1 MFPGP
6 ARERHIRQIVK
17 IAKSGISNVLTGTV
31 GVWNGIAEEAAVVDW
46 RQMTFGRLLRRYI
59 GQPRLARR
67 GQRAERRL
75 LAPVRQ
81 PHPVEHDRAG
91 RGWFVGESESALPTE
106 DHNNAAELKEQRG
119 KSTELRKEERSGRG
133 SMRFWHAADRPRERL
148 LEKGTEA
155 LGDAELLAVLL
166 GSGARGLTA
175 LELARSIIRRFGS
188 LAQVLRRSPRDLQDF
203 HGIGAAKASRIA
215 AAFEL
220 TARLEQD
227 EFGPGSHIRSPDDIA
242 RRFIPLMR
250 RLNHERLYAV
260 LLNAA
265 GQLMREV
272 LVTEGIL
279 NQSLVHPREVFRS
292 AISESAA
299 AVIVVH
305 NHPSGSWR
313 PSRHDLEATTQLED
327 SGAILGIPLVDHI
340 IIAGNRYFSLA
351 QAGLLRSVP
360 GAEYKLRTNT
370 MESSSR

>member
-1 MFPGP
+1 M
-6 ARERHIRQIVK
+6 
-17 IAKSGISNVLTGTV
+17 LTGTV
-31 GVWNGIAEEAAVVDW
+31 GVCKGIADEVAVGSRR
-46 RQMTFGRLLRRYI
+46 RQAIFGRLLQRYV

-75 LAPVRQ
+75 LAPERQ
-81 PHPVEHDRAG
+81 LSPAEQHGLAG
-91 RGWFVGESESALPTE
+91 RGWLVSESDFALPV
-106 DHNNAAELKEQRG
+106 DRVAAEKLEVQRG
-119 KSTELRKEERSGRG
+119 KSADPRNTEPCGDG
-133 SMRFWHAADRPRERL
+133 SMRFWRAADQPRERL

-188 LAQVLRRSPRDLQDF
+188 LAQVLRRSPRDLQNF

-227 EFGPGSHIRSPDDIA
+227 EFGQGLCIRSPDDIA

-250 RLNHERLYAV
+250 RLNHERLYVV
-260 LLNAA
+260 LLNSA
-265 GQLMREV
+265 GQFIREV

-313 PSRHDLEATTQLED
+313 PSRNDLEATTQLED

-370 MESSSR
+370 VESSSH